1 MSSLTKTSLKVAIQE
16 LIDMRKG
23 SIFRIRYI
31 DADMQFEF
39 IRDEFEGIEVD
50 IVDADDHV

>member
-1 MSSLTKTSLKVAIQE
+1 MSSLTKTSLKVAVQE

-23 SIFRIRYI
+23 GIFRIRHI

-39 IRDEFEGIEVD
+39 IKDEFEGVEVD